1 MLDVALENGLGP
13 LDIPNVEVPEEPK
26 PVPELKLVLLL
37 LEDVPN
43 KLSSSVNAAYL
54 SLAAAELPDADTSGP
69 KPELEAGGACVGAA
83 EKMIKKKDGWFF
95 GGRTPQCDLH
105 SFSHLVRLPV
115 TLQRYNTFEGRKES
129 FSFSMMTIHTTNSVS
144 GAPFSF

>member
-1 MLDVALENGLGP
+1 MLENGLGP

-54 SLAAAELPDADTSGP
+54 SLAATELPDADTSGP
-69 KPELEAGGACVGAA
+69 NPELEAGGACVGAT
-83 EKMIKKKDGWFF
+83 KKNYKKERWLVF
-95 GGRTPQCDLH
+95 GGNDTP
-105 SFSHLVRLPV
+105 V
-115 TLQRYNTFEGRKES
+115 
-129 FSFSMMTIHTTNSVS
+129 
-144 GAPFSF
+144 

>member
-1 MLDVALENGLGP
+1 M
-13 LDIPNVEVPEEPK
+13 
-26 PVPELKLVLLL
+26 LLL

-129 FSFSMMTIHTTNSVS
+129 FSFLMMTIHTTNSVS

>member
-1 MLDVALENGLGP
+1 MLENGLGP

-69 KPELEAGGACVGAA
+69 NPELEAGGACVGAA
-83 EKMIKKKDGWFF
+83 KKMIKKKDGWFF
-95 GGRTPQCDLH
+95 GGRTPPCDLH
-105 SFSHLVRLPV
+105 YFSHCVCLAV
-115 TLQRYNTFEGRKES
+115 TLQRYNTFEGRKE
-129 FSFSMMTIHTTNSVS
+129 
-144 GAPFSF
+144 

>member
-1 MLDVALENGLGP
+1 M
-13 LDIPNVEVPEEPK
+13 
-26 PVPELKLVLLL
+26 LLL

-95 GGRTPQCDLH
+95 GGRTSPCDLH